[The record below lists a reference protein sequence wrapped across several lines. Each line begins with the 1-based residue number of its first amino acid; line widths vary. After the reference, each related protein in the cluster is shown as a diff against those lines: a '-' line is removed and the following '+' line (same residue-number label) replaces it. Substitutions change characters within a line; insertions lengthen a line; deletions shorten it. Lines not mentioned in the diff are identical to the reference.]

1 MEQVTD
7 DSRLDHSTDSQIS
20 DAGTYPSSSKQ
31 KLYSLFVIP
40 ILGIFVAVIIGLVR
54 KYGCNILTNFVRR
67 IWNHVMDIN
76 YLSDRDQSIHTPNAV
91 NEMLDEI
98 STEPYGDSSVSSLSS
113 DPRFQMDADI
123 VNQNIRDIAGSLS
136 NYYHHNGVNMND
148 QMTQTSDHSTS
159 FASNLNDSII
169 DINLKTDISP
179 IELYP
184 SFTAGIQLESSDY
197 NEDLTHPKY
206 IQENKENESSN
217 FTVSNDE
224 SNNNVNVSSS
234 GTQISSEDLIGG
246 IVNEHSCI
254 RLGLI
259 YK

>member
-1 MEQVTD
+1 
-7 DSRLDHSTDSQIS
+7 
-20 DAGTYPSSSKQ
+20 
-31 KLYSLFVIP
+31 
-40 ILGIFVAVIIGLVR
+40 
-54 KYGCNILTNFVRR
+54 
-67 IWNHVMDIN
+67 MDIN
-76 YLSDRDQSIHTPNAV
+76 YLSDGDQSIHTPNAL
-91 NEMLDEI
+91 NEVLDEI
-98 STEPYGDSSVSSLSS
+98 STDSSVSSLSW
-113 DPRFQMDADI
+113 DPRFQVDADT

-136 NYYHHNGVNMND
+136 NYYHHNGDNMND
-148 QMTQTSDHSTS
+148 QMTQTSDHSMS
-159 FASNLNDSII
+159 YVSDLNDSII

-197 NEDLTHPKY
+197 DEDLTHPKY
-206 IQENKENESSN
+206 IQENKENEISN

-246 IVNEHSCI
+246 IVNEHSCT
-254 RLGLI
+254 RSGLI

>member
-20 DAGTYPSSSKQ
+20 DIGTYPSSSKQ

-40 ILGIFVAVIIGLVR
+40 IFGIFVAVVIGLLR

-67 IWNHVMDIN
+67 VSSHVMDIS
-76 YLSDRDQSIHTPNAV
+76 YLTDGDQSVHTPNDV

-98 STEPYGDSSVSSLSS
+98 STEPYGDSSVSSLSW
-113 DPRFQMDADI
+113 DPRFQIEADI
-123 VNQNIRDIAGSLS
+123 VSQNIRDIAGSLS
-136 NYYHHNGVNMND
+136 NSHHNGVIMND
-148 QMTQTSDHSTS
+148 QMTQTSIHSLS
-159 FASNLNDSII
+159 FDGYLNDSII
-169 DINLKTDISP
+169 DINLKTDISA

-197 NEDLTHPKY
+197 DEDLTHPKY
-206 IQENKENESSN
+206 IQEKKENENSYL
-217 FTVSNDE
+217 TVSNDE

-234 GTQISSEDLIGG
+234 GTQILTEDLIGG
-246 IVNEHSCI
+246 IVNEHSCT
-254 RLGLI
+254 RSGLI